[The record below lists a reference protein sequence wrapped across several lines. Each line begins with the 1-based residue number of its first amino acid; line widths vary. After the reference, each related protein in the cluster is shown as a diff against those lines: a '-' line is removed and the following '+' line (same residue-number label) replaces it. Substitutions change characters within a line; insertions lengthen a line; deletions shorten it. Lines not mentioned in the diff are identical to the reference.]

1 MEKLYAAPA
10 LVQRISK
17 RVRGGS
23 LVPALPDLLL
33 KSKKYKI

>member
-23 LVPALPDLLL
+23 LVPALPDFLL
-33 KSKKYKI
+33 KSKKYEI